1 MNELTYNNY
10 QQYKEAL
17 DNELTKSVE
26 SFVKIGYLLK
36 VARDTNILFESGY
49 KNIYEFA
56 QAEYSLD
63 KSAVSRFINI
73 NDRFSE
79 GGYSASLVDKYQGFG
94 YAKLSLM
101 LTLPDYINDEL
112 GADYS
117 KAEIGAIKE
126 QYEEESKVTDIEVV
140 LEATEIEEQS
150 DNLTM
155 LIKSVFE
162 NTELYLRYAQ
172 LGAQATD
179 EELLEVIAPSGVATL
194 IGRVVGVGRLMLTI
208 NGMDSLVIT
217 NMRSGEKEIVDW
229 QQLKAQLIKP
239 ATYEEPQKA
248 WEQLYGKSFPQEE
261 KKEPRQ
267 YKTSGIEPPKAKQN
281 KVVSQPKK
289 DKKNTKITKKEEK
302 KRAIVE
308 TPPKNEGGKPCSQYQ
323 TSGIPA
329 IEESENEKVAPVQL
343 DYEYIV
349 AEFEQFTKELETY
362 AKDIR
367 FHIRNREQN
376 KALELLKKIKVRI
389 PGMEEMIK
397 NEGY

>member
-79 GGYSASLVDKYQGFG
+79 GGYSISLKDQYQGFG
-94 YAKLSLM
+94 YAKLSMM
-101 LTLPDYINDEL
+101 LTLPDYINNEL
-112 GADYS
+112 AADYT
-117 KAEIGAIKE
+117 KAEIREIKE
-126 QYEEESKVTDIEVV
+126 EYEEESKITDIEVV
-140 LEATEIEEQS
+140 LEAPPS
-150 DNLTM
+150 NNLLNGLM
-155 LIKSVFE
+155 KSVFE
-162 NTELYLRYAQ
+162 NTELYIKYAEI
-172 LGAQATD
+172 GANATD
-179 EELLEVIAPSGVATL
+179 EELMDVIAPSGVATL
-194 IGRVVGVGRLMLTI
+194 IGRVPGTGRLMLTI
-208 NGMDSLVIT
+208 NGFDSLVIT
-217 NMRSGEKEIVDW
+217 NMRSGEKETVTW
-229 QQLKAQLIKP
+229 QQLREELCRP
-239 ATYEEPQKA
+239 STYNEPQKA
-248 WEQLYGKSFPQEE
+248 WEQMYSKPFPQEE
-261 KKEPRQ
+261 EKSPREYQ
-267 YKTSGIEPPKAKQN
+267 TSGIEPPKVKQN
-281 KVVSQPKK
+281 KVVSQPKN
-289 DKKNTKITKKEEK
+289 DKNNIKTSKKAEE

-308 TPPKNEGGKPCSQYQ
+308 TPSKNEGEKPCSEYQ
-323 TSGIPA
+323 TSGIEPL
-329 IEESENEKVAPVQL
+329 EKSENEKVAPVQL

-349 AEFEQFTKELETY
+349 TEFEQFTRELEAY

-367 FHIRNREQN
+367 FHIRNKEQN
-376 KALELLKKIKVRI
+376 KALELIKKIKVRI
-389 PGMEEMIK
+389 PGMEEMIS

>member
-79 GGYSASLVDKYQGFG
+79 GGYSIALKDQYQGFG
-94 YAKLSLM
+94 YAKLSMM
-101 LTLPDYINDEL
+101 LTLPDYINNEL
-112 GADYS
+112 AADYT
-117 KAEIGAIKE
+117 KAEIREIKE
-126 QYEEESKVTDIEVV
+126 EYEEESKITDIEVV
-140 LEATEIEEQS
+140 LEAPPS
-150 DNLTM
+150 HDLLNGLM
-155 LIKSVFE
+155 KSVFE
-162 NTELYLRYAQ
+162 DTKLYLKYAEI
-172 LGAQATD
+172 GANATD
-179 EELLEVIAPSGVATL
+179 EELMDVIAPSGVATL
-194 IGRVVGVGRLMLTI
+194 IGRVPGTGRLMLTI
-208 NGMDSLVIT
+208 NGFDSLVIT
-217 NMRSGEKEIVDW
+217 NMRSGEKETVTW
-229 QQLKAQLIKP
+229 QQLREELGRP
-239 ATYEEPQKA
+239 ATYDEPKRA
-248 WEQLYGKSFPQEE
+248 WEQMYSKPFPQEE
-261 KKEPRQ
+261 EKSSRQ
-267 YKTSGIEPPKAKQN
+267 YQTSGIEPPKAKQN
-281 KVVSQPKK
+281 KVVAQPKK
-289 DKKNTKITKKEEK
+289 DKKPLKTDKKQEEK
-302 KRAIVE
+302 RVIVG
-308 TPPKNEGGKPCSQYQ
+308 TPSKNEGEKPRSLYQ
-323 TSGIPA
+323 TSGIEPL
-329 IEESENEKVAPVQL
+329 EESENEKVAPVQL
-343 DYEYIV
+343 DYEEIV
-349 AEFEQFTKELETY
+349 NEFEQFTRELETY

-367 FHIRNREQN
+367 FHIRNKEQN